1 MNACILCTY
10 HSSVLFGT
18 LPLRLCF
25 TLKWTIL
32 MKHSRLLGL
41 FIFVALRIR
50 NHFHMV
56 SSESTICNVISVQSL
71 SRSVRQYLWLSDR
84 FLAYFRTEVLTLI
97 LEYLLF
103 CSTEPSCPKY
113 LLSRE
118 LLVFCQ
124 QILVCFILTL
134 RTYALY
140 SRSKRL
146 LICMITVIIVLA
158 GVASAGIF
166 RYHSSNVIVA
176 PGINCYESGASVTLA
191 SPGLAWIALFVYELL
206 IFVLTVFRFC
216 KTRGMLRSP
225 YLVMSRNNIADIMFQ
240 DGAMYF
246 GVMTLSNIPN
256 ILLFYFGSDINRFSL
271 ASFTSCMSVTLVSR
285 LMLNLHKSID
295 SGIFTSYIQDD
306 YYESYILTT
315 RVSIHAQSFI
325 S

>member
-1 MNACILCTY
+1 MDDTNEAQQILV
-10 HSSVLFGT
+10 HSYAVLVARSILVYDHLMTLAEEITFIWYRPKALSAMLFLFNRYLALFGNIYGSVIDFS
-18 LPLRLCF
+18 P
-25 TLKWTIL
+25 I
-32 MKHSRLLGL
+32 
-41 FIFVALRIR
+41 
-50 NHFHMV
+50 
-56 SSESTICNVISVQSL
+56 SEQ
-71 SRSVRQYLWLSDR
+71 
-84 FLAYFRTEVLTLI
+84 
-97 LEYLLF
+97 
-103 CSTEPSCPKY
+103 SCPKY

-146 LICMITVIIVLA
+146 LICMIAVIIVLA